1 MILLISIPLYKNE
14 SIFSKPCEPFG
25 GDINV
30 DLSNYAIETDIK
42 NIPDVDTS
50 SSALKTNS
58 ATLKAEVDKLDI
70 YKLVPVLVDLSK
82 LSDVVENDVVKRDV
96 YDKLVA
102 KVNNIDT
109 NGSVSKTKY
118 DTDRLELENKIPDTS
133 GLVEKTDYNTK
144 ITEIEAKILDISNL
158 ATKASLKAVEN
169 KIPNISSLVKQ
180 QNMTLKLQKFKINL
194 IIIITI
200 IILILQ

>member
-96 YDKLVA
+96 NDKLVA

-133 GLVEKTDYNTK
+133 GLVEKTDYDSK
-144 ITEIEAKILDISNL
+144 ISEIEGKIPDVTSL
-158 ATKASLKAVEN
+158 ATKTTLTTVEN
-169 KIPNISSLVKQ
+169 KIPDVSSLVKK
-180 QNMTLKLQKFKINL
+180 NRL
-194 IIIITI
+194 
-200 IILILQ
+200 